1 MTEGE
6 EPVGGAAPASPRTPA
21 APAPNRSATRAA
33 EHAAVDVAEASMQ
46 KTRSWTGLLVV
57 IGGDVTIALAAIFG
71 IALMSDGSSDAL
83 VAILT
88 SAFTAISSMTSAY
101 FGIRA
106 ASNTAQSSV
115 QGTVRAAANAA
126 PGA

>member
-6 EPVGGAAPASPRTPA
+6 EPDGGAAPATPRTPA
-21 APAPNRSATRAA
+21 VPNRSATRAA

-57 IGGDVTIALAAIFG
+57 IGGDVTIALAAIIG
-71 IALMSDGSSDAL
+71 ISLMSDGSSDAL

-101 FGIRA
+101 FG
-106 ASNTAQSSV
+106 
-115 QGTVRAAANAA
+115 
-126 PGA
+126 